1 MRKAKTYGSRTVGHK
16 HVCDKVERCI
26 NRLEFRSYYLARVWR
41 KEYHYYRDILL
52 GKCKL
57 HEFEDLNLEDT
68 INRYNYWKKVYKMSS
83 ADIMDLLRFQAER
96 LEKKNHST
104 IKAYQLVKVV

>member
-41 KEYHYYRDILL
+41 KEYHYYRNILL

-57 HEFEDLNLEDT
+57 CEYPNMNLEDT
-68 INRYNYWKKVYKMSS
+68 IDRYNYWKKVYKMSS
-83 ADIMDLLRFQAER
+83 ADIMDLLKFQAER

-104 IKAYQLVKVV
+104 IKAYQLVKAV